1 MSQIEPVS
9 QDPLLG
15 VIEHSPES
23 RLFFHPKNVD
33 TIQSELRYRVYL
45 KTKILVGPQSHKELL
60 IVMRSIYLQN
70 SRHLGGNMTEEV
82 QKLNEKVLEYCVRIV
97 SSNALQREQYEVD
110 AGTLPIP
117 IAHPVGTIGKNRF
130 TFSLHPDQST
140 MNRDYS
146 TQSRNLRPPPRG
158 EIEPRVIIPLPSP
171 NAPSSIF
178 AQGPR
183 GLQPVA
189 F

>member
-1 MSQIEPVS
+1 ME

-15 VIEHSPES
+15 IIEHSTES

-33 TIQSELRYRVYL
+33 TIQGELRYRVYQ
-45 KTKILVGPQSHKELL
+45 KTGLLIGPQSHKELL
-60 IVMRSIYLQN
+60 IVMRSVYLQD
-70 SRHLGGNMTEEV
+70 SRHLGGDITEEV
-82 QKLNEKVLEYCVRIV
+82 RRLNEKVLEYCVNTV
-97 SSNALQREQYEVD
+97 ASNALQREQYEVD
-110 AGTLPIP
+110 AGTAPIP
-117 IAHPVGTIGKNRF
+117 ISHPIGTANRNRF

-146 TQSRNLRPPPRG
+146 VTARHLRPPPRG
-158 EIEPRVIIPLPSP
+158 DIVPDNAIPLP
-171 NAPSSIF
+171 NPSANPMDY

-183 GLQPVA
+183 GLQPHP